1 MTGSSQVEFCQ
12 AGSIPYSDL
21 FPRVIDFWDLKAPD
35 FTLITV
41 KFLHVDFGPA
51 ILPGKRALDHQ
62 STISKQLVLSRFGW
76 TSLLCL
82 HPSFWEN
89 Y

>member
-41 KFLHVDFGPA
+41 KFLHVDIGPA
-51 ILPGKRALDHQ
+51 ILPGKRVLDHQ
-62 STISKQLVLSRFGW
+62 STISK
-76 TSLLCL
+76 
-82 HPSFWEN
+82 
-89 Y
+89 